1 MSSTLLSFV
10 ARNSDTLAETYEQ
23 LFSVRI
29 HQLLHRCSRNFYGL
43 TPDNLDDPVFA
54 MHRRL
59 QPSQPLLLRASL
71 TLDQKYEAM
80 YELTELLPLIFYT
93 DLLFVTLDQHILTD
107 HVPPTIKLSVIEHL
121 FQLNI
126 PFSRIEVYDQL
137 LQYFIMQPSIR
148 AINTLM
154 SLKETAPDNL
164 FALDVCECAVAALM
178 LEAHSALSY
187 DDYDNIYTRASA
199 LLRVVLAHNYGLP
212 LSYESECT
220 TTTSSIATALAT
232 SFAHT
237 RPKVRGHV
245 RAHRTPTAH
254 LLHRSALCHARPA
267 HPDRPRPAN
276 HQALRHRTS
285 LSTQHTVFAHRSLR
299 STATIFH
306 HATVD
311 TRHQYAHVAQRDRP
325 G

>member
-220 TTTSSIATALAT
+220 TTTSSIASTL
-232 SFAHT
+232 
-237 RPKVRGHV
+237 KD
-245 RAHRTPTAH
+245 
-254 LLHRSALCHARPA
+254 SALSCLYKYQPFRRTLLPHLTDQLQLDVQLPA
-267 HPDRPRPAN
+267 PFTANTSIMLNLQDIHDLLVYGNKLSPTLHIELQLLPDDLLFADETSIDLPRI
-276 HQALRHRTS
+276 R
-285 LSTQHTVFAHRSLR
+285 
-299 STATIFH
+299 
-306 HATVD
+306 
-311 TRHQYAHVAQRDRP
+311 
-325 G
+325 